1 MTENERR
8 FVDMIVNLEKYVA
21 EVREYIKTNF
31 DVDSHYDA
39 STLTLRLYVTNV
51 NNALQILAAREYVE
65 REYPELEWILDSAR
79 EVKENE
85 KSKTILPMKKLFFDM
100 DGVLVNFQSGIDKL
114 SEETKR
120 EYEGRLDE
128 VPGIF
133 SLMDPMPGAI
143 EAVHKLSEYY
153 DIYILSTAP
162 WNNLTA
168 PSDKIQ
174 WLTKHFGDLFKKR
187 VIITH
192 CKHLVDGD
200 YLVDDRAKNG
210 ASEFPGVWVQFG
222 TKRYP
227 DWEEVTRFLI
237 SETYLHDDDDEKIK
251 RRKVNYTLVEKTLK
265 TLDDYMKT
273 LNAQCDTAFTDELNT
288 KIIKLAQ
295 LTNKWL
301 EVAGE
306 EREEQFYDI

>member
-8 FVDMIVNLEKYVA
+8 LADMIVNLEKYVA

-85 KSKTILPMKKLFFDM
+85 KSKTILHMKKLFFDM

-143 EAVHKLSEYY
+143 EAVHELSEYY

-200 YLVDDRAKNG
+200 YLIDDRAKNG

-222 TKRYP
+222 TERYL

-251 RRKVNYTLVEKTLK
+251 HRKVNYSLVEKTIN

-273 LNAQCDTAFTDELNT
+273 LNAQCDTAPSDELNT

-306 EREEQFYDI
+306 EGEENVYDI